1 MTTKIRISDIFET
14 PDAESGDL
22 AEAAETAI
30 ESDTRAPTRSR
41 RDTGKPRTRSMSA
54 TKKASYES
62 NVEVQRWLKQQ
73 AVEESGL
80 KPPFDP
86 AFLAESRDR
95 PWLLSSLTAFY
106 DDGLI
111 TDVLHEVK
119 SGKEA
124 SVYCCAAHPA
134 TGLARVAAK
143 VYRPR
148 MFRSLKHDAV
158 YRRGRA
164 QHDEEGNTL
173 GGRRARL
180 HADRKTVKGRAFQ
193 VAQWIGYEYE
203 TQRLL
208 YDAGADVP
216 KPLAQ
221 TGNAVLMDYIGTEEG
236 AAPLLQDVR
245 LDPGETGT
253 LFERVLH
260 NIELWLAHERIHG
273 DLSAYNMLYLD
284 GAITVIDFAQAI
296 DPRYSSDAFS
306 LLARDIE
313 RVCAYFARY
322 GVTAHPATIATDL
335 WTRYLRAE
343 LE

>member
-1 MTTKIRISDIFET
+1 MTTKIRISDLFET
-14 PDAESGDL
+14 TEADSSDLAGAAESAIQSHMRKARHGN
-22 AEAAETAI
+22 EAA
-30 ESDTRAPTRSR
+30 RARSR
-41 RDTGKPRTRSMSA
+41 SA
-54 TKKASYES
+54 TQKASYEG
-62 NVEVQRWLKQQ
+62 NAQVQRWLKQQ
-73 AVEESGL
+73 AAEESGV

-95 PWLLSSLTAFY
+95 PWLLSSLAAFY

-111 TDVLHEVK
+111 TDVLHMVK

-134 TGLARVAAK
+134 TGLERVAAK

-148 MFRSLKHDAV
+148 MFRSLKNDSM

-164 QHDEEGNTL
+164 QHDEDGNTL
-173 GGRRARL
+173 GGRRIRL
-180 HADRKTVKGRAFQ
+180 HAERKTEKGRSLQ
-193 VAQWIGYEYE
+193 VAQWIAYEYQ
-203 TQRLL
+203 TQRML
-208 YDAGADVP
+208 YDAGSDVP

-221 TGNAVLMDYIGTEEG
+221 SGNAVLMDYIGTENG

-245 LDPGETGT
+245 LDADEARP
-253 LFERVLH
+253 LFERVLR
-260 NIELWLAHERIHG
+260 NIELWLARERIHG
-273 DLSAYNMLYLD
+273 DLSAFNMLYLD
-284 GAITVIDFAQAI
+284 GAITIIDFAQAV

-313 RVCAYFARY
+313 RVCAYFSRF
-322 GVTAHPATIATDL
+322 GVTARPAAIAVDL